1 MTHSLTPAEHAS
13 VSSAVVEDLTDSVQ
27 LCFVMVKTNW
37 PEETTRQ
44 YREKSNSQ
52 TGNVNGR
59 KKGKGGGVGEMSIQ

>member
-1 MTHSLTPAEHAS
+1 M
-13 VSSAVVEDLTDSVQ
+13 Q
-27 LCFVMVKTNW
+27 LLCSVMVKTNW

-59 KKGKGGGVGEMSIQ
+59 KKGKGGGGVGEMSIHLKLVSYFDGETTFFENIN